1 MAIKVRHD
9 GNAAATA
16 AAGLGSGRAK
26 RRVETAKLAQNTP
39 QHIQTLGAAHASA
52 PGAGGGSAP
61 LTHAPSGASGASA
74 PLIQGH
80 GGGGG
85 RSGLRSGGSGGA
97 GSGAGLGGNDYKVTG
112 TSIFTRPDKDSQWD
126 PGNGGRWIRPWLPGE
141 KEAEAAQRM
150 NPVIAEREQDKQD
163 IADASAKEMLREK
176 QAIAS
181 EAAEAGGRRALGM
194 LGAKSQMER
203 ELYDYKL
210 SQKQK
215 MEIAA
220 VTDAVDSA
228 RRSGRFTPEEMDD
241 IERQATVKLMGIKP
255 LPTPR
260 ERDAQQA
267 FNDRIV
273 TAGGVQGYIN
283 SKGDFEPFQKDDG
296 FANFLKVYPKLAEY
310 TEDEVQTDP
319 KTGKQITVPV
329 TKTRTAEEIAR
340 LVTGAQAAW
349 NKARRPAEP
358 QTQTPLP
365 DIDPIVMQAVAPQM
379 FQQLYGGGQQAQPV
393 GPLASQAPKP
403 PATPEEMQKKWSAF
417 KAQ

>member
-16 AAGLGSGRAK
+16 AAGVGSGRAK
-26 RRVETAKLAQNTP
+26 SRIETAKLAQNQP
-39 QHIQTLGAAHASA
+39 QHIQTLGAAHVSA
-52 PGAGGGSAP
+52 PSAGGGSAP
-61 LTHAPSGASGASA
+61 LTHAPSGASGVSA
-74 PLIQGH
+74 PLTH
-80 GGGGG
+80 APAPTV
-85 RSGLRSGGSGGA
+85 SGGA
-97 GSGAGLGGNDYKVTG
+97 GSRSAASRGSGGGALGGDDYKVTG

-126 PGNGGRWIRPWLPGE
+126 PGNGGRWIRRWLPGE

-150 NPVIAEREQDKQD
+150 NPVLAEREQDRQD
-163 IADASAKEMLREK
+163 IADASAALRGQRE
-176 QAIAS
+176 
-181 EAAEAGGRRALGM
+181 LGM

-215 MEIAA
+215 MEISA

-228 RRSGRFTPEEMDD
+228 RRSGRFTPEEMED

-260 ERDAQQA
+260 EKDAQQS
-267 FNDRIV
+267 FDDRIV

-296 FANFLKVYPKLAEY
+296 FANFLKAYPKLAEY

-329 TKTRTAEEIAR
+329 TKTRTADEIAR
-340 LVTGAQAAW
+340 LVTDAQAAW
-349 NKARRPAEP
+349 NKARRPTEP
-358 QTQTPLP
+358 QTPLQ
-365 DIDPIVMQAVAPQM
+365 DMDPLIMRTVAPSV
-379 FQQLYGGGQQAQPV
+379 FETLYGGGQEQPV
-393 GPLASQAPKP
+393 GPLASQAPAQP
-403 PATPEEMQKKWSAF
+403 AAPATPEEMQKKWSAF
-417 KAQ
+417 KAK